1 MARGRNSGLGRGI
14 DVLLPRGAQQVVEL
28 PREEIRPNRLQPR
41 DRADDRGLR
50 ELAESI
56 RLYGILQ
63 PVVVAERD
71 EEGMYEL
78 IAGERRWR
86 AAGMAGLRTIP
97 GLLRSVGQQEKLQLA
112 LVENLQRVNLSPV
125 ERARAFRRLQTEF
138 GVTQERIAETVGKSR
153 SAVANTM
160 RLLDL
165 SEDALGALAEGRIT
179 EGHARAILG
188 VRNAQGRA
196 ELLKRVLQEGMSVRT
211 VERAVRQT
219 TNRAVHPPAE
229 DVDKVWM
236 ESALRNSLQTKV
248 EVQRRGKAGRIIVHY
263 YDDEDLQVLFERL
276 TSGGD
281 VPRETENEESRRMG
295 GRSVELP

>member
-211 VERAVRQT
+211 VRAGSE
-219 TNRAVHPPAE
+219 A
-229 DVDKVWM
+229 
-236 ESALRNSLQTKV
+236 
-248 EVQRRGKAGRIIVHY
+248 
-263 YDDEDLQVLFERL
+263 DDEPSSSPTR
-276 TSGGD
+276 
-281 VPRETENEESRRMG
+281 
-295 GRSVELP
+295 